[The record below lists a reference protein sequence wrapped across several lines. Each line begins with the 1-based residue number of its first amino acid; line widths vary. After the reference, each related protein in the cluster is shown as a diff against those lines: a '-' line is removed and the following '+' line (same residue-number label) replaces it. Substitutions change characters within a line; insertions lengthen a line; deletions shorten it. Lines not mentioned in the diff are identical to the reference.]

1 MFGLT
6 TGQGCVSAETLAFG
20 GPQDVNANPT
30 ASTGVAQSLVIVTNT
45 PQSHVSGVSP
55 ILTHASGGTTVIAPT
70 VIWQTFGQP
79 AWAEWIETSA

>member
-20 GPQDVNANPT
+20 GPQDVNVNPT
-30 ASTGVAQSLVIVTNT
+30 ASTGVAQPLVIVTNT
-45 PQSHVSGVSP
+45 PQSHVSGVSS
-55 ILTHASGGTTVIAPT
+55 ILAHPSGGTTVMAPT

-79 AWAEWIETSA
+79 AWDEPVETSM